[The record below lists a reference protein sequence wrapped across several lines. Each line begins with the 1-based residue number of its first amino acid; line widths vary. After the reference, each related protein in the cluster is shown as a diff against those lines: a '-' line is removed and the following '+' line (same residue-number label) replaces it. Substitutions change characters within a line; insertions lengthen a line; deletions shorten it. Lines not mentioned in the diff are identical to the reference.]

1 MMRTATGLQRHE
13 GRALRIGDVAREAGV
28 GVETLRFYER
38 RGLLGRPTRT
48 GSNYRAYDASV
59 LERLAFIRRAQA
71 VGFTLDEI
79 TEILAESEGG
89 RLPCAHVREMARR
102 KLDELD
108 RRLAELRRYRRELA
122 RTLSEWD
129 ERGEEAGRV
138 CGLIEHSTV
147 KAPREAPGGALRRG
161 RRAAKGTAKG

>member
-1 MMRTATGLQRHE
+1 
-13 GRALRIGDVAREAGV
+13 
-28 GVETLRFYER
+28 
-38 RGLLGRPTRT
+38 
-48 GSNYRAYDASV
+48 
-59 LERLAFIRRAQA
+59 
-71 VGFTLDEI
+71 
-79 TEILAESEGG
+79 
-89 RLPCAHVREMARR
+89 MARR

-147 KAPREAPGGALRRG
+147 NAPREAPGAALRG
-161 RRAAKGTAKG
+161 SRAAKGKAKR

>member
-1 MMRTATGLQRHE
+1 MMKTARDLG
-13 GRALRIGDVAREAGV
+13 GRSLRIGEVARASGL

-38 RGLLGRPTRT
+38 RGLLGRPVRT
-48 GSNYRAYDASV
+48 GANYRSYDEGV

-79 TEILAESEGG
+79 GEILKESEGG
-89 RLPCAHVREMARR
+89 RSPCAHVREMARR
-102 KLDELD
+102 KLEELD

-138 CGLIEHSTV
+138 CGLIEHSTIA
-147 KAPREAPGGALRRG
+147 APREAPGVALRG
-161 RRAAKGTAKG
+161 RRAAKDKGAK